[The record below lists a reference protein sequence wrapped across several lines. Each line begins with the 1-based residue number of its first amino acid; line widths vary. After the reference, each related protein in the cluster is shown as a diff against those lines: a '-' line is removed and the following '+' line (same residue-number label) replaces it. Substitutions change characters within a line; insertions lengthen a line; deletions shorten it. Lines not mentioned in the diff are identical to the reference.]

1 MDKWWFSVF
10 SVYDFTNFCVIRI
23 PAMHMLARHFHG
35 SQKWV
40 LSIKLRLCQIVTT
53 SNSPAQDKNNSTA

>member
-10 SVYDFTNFCVIRI
+10 SVYDFTKFCAMRI
-23 PAMHMLARHFHG
+23 PEALMPTRYFHMA
-35 SQKWV
+35 

-53 SNSPAQDKNNSTA
+53 SNSLAQDKEQRTA